1 MIIKL
6 VWCLL
11 GLVIGGS
18 AGRTAPALRGLPAV
32 LRGGGGDGGG
42 HEQLTL
48 KYWAG
53 RGLMEVPRVML
64 AIAGKFPGAGYTD
77 ERASGTAEMG
87 NSLDSNLGRMPVIS
101 CAQGSIGQS
110 VSINFYVA
118 SECGLMGSN
127 TFEAAQILSFAE
139 HIRELME
146 AYRKLVPYGQVPT
159 EEAVNKFFDSNE
171 ATDFSGPSD
180 MSKRNDRFLKWYLGR
195 LSSILQN
202 EPDGERLIYHC
213 SSR

>member
-1 MIIKL
+1 
-6 VWCLL
+6 
-11 GLVIGGS
+11 
-18 AGRTAPALRGLPAV
+18 
-32 LRGGGGDGGG
+32 
-42 HEQLTL
+42 
-48 KYWAG
+48 
-53 RGLMEVPRVML
+53 ML

-77 ERASGTAEMG
+77 ERASGTAEVG

-101 CAQGSIGQS
+101 CAKGSIGQS

-118 SECGLMGSN
+118 SECGLIGSN

-139 HIRELME
+139 HIRELNE
-146 AYRKLVPYGQVPT
+146 AHRKLVPYGQVPS
-159 EEAVNKFFDSNE
+159 EEAINKFFDSNE

-202 EPDGERLIYHC
+202 EPDGERLISHY
-213 SSR
+213 SLR